1 MAKHFNRLTLLS
13 CLILEYRN
21 DRCFGLVAERLI
33 DLVTNS
39 KY

>member
-1 MAKHFNRLTLLS
+1 VAKHFNRITLLT

-21 DRCFGLVAERLI
+21 DRSFGLVAERLI
-33 DLVTNS
+33 DLVTDS